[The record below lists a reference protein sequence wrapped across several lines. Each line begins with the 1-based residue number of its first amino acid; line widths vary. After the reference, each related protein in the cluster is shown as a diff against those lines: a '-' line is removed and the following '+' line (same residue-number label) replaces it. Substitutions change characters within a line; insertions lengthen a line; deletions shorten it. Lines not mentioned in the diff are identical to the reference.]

1 MSPPDKKL
9 VLGLELVL
17 NSNPAG
23 GLSISVTPAPVRMS
37 ALLPSTMEIF
47 PNVVQA
53 PEPPGAAVLAEIA
66 DPPEAPVTVTVARS
80 EKENV
85 KPTKT
90 NSSLNLALNIRLAK
104 KTTRPP
110 GGRRNYFRVRVGS

>member
-1 MSPPDKKL
+1 M
-9 VLGLELVL
+9 

-23 GLSISVTPAPVRMS
+23 GLSISVTLVPARMS

-66 DPPEAPVTVTVARS
+66 DPPEAPVTVTEARS
-80 EKENV
+80 EKEN
-85 KPTKT
+85 KSPTAT
-90 NSSLNLALNIRLAK
+90 NNRLNLALNIRLAK
-104 KTTRPP
+104 KNPSP
-110 GGRRNYFRVRVGS
+110 WWEDYFPRAGAP